1 MSDPDTTMKP
11 DARVGDALTWEPVSP
26 GRLRGFA
33 RGIVSV
39 TISDPDERR
48 RGQIIAFLSIPL
60 FLIGFGFLLAD
71 TTGWLAGQQAHAG
84 FNILTDLLFC
94 CAIAAIWLVNR
105 RGHVTAA
112 AIMHL
117 AAVSVCLIPFFYYTP
132 AVRIEI
138 LFVEPVFVAA
148 FVLSPWAT
156 FVMAAVS
163 SASFA
168 ALNAVGGG
176 EPSLDL
182 QIALGLFG
190 LAIIAYLVASCL
202 AWAVAAL
209 RETAYNLE
217 QDIVARRQAEEARSQ
232 VEAALH
238 ASEQR
243 NRTLIEESPAGVFL
257 FDAGFAI
264 TECNARFAQQAG
276 VAKSGLIGSDCRR
289 AFDQQTIPAMQR
301 ALAGEVAT
309 YEGPYKSTADQEMW
323 ISLTASPLLGADGRV
338 VGGIGVTADLSD
350 RKQAEELVERLAYR
364 DAVTGLP
371 NRSLFRDRLV
381 QAVSRAER
389 HGHRVIVGVLDIDR
403 FKDVN
408 DSLGHEWGDMMLVGI
423 GERID
428 GVMRDSDTVARSG
441 SDEFLILFSEIE
453 DAAEAASA
461 ADRVLASLRL
471 PWKLGPSKFYASASI
486 GLAVYPD
493 DGVEPQVLIE
503 HAHSAMRR
511 VKERGGN
518 AQQFYDRE
526 LGTMAAARLS
536 LESELHAAIDARQLV
551 VHYQPQID
559 VREGV
564 VLGVEALV
572 RWQHPTRGLL
582 APLEFITLAEETGLI
597 VPLGDQVL
605 RTACEQALEWQ
616 TVYGRPLRVAVNVSA
631 RQLREPGLV
640 DNITRVLSETHLEPR
655 LLEIEL
661 TETSTLGDPG
671 TCDEVLRHLRE
682 MGISVSLDD
691 FGTGYS
697 SLSQLRRLPIDRLK
711 IDRQF
716 VAGLPTDRGSAA
728 VVCAVI
734 DLGKALGLAVVAEGV
749 ETAEQLA
756 FLRARDCHEV
766 QGFLLSRPLPGEAC
780 RKLLSGDP
788 IEWADP
794 ASFRDAMGGRDET
807 AGSLSFDQVRQ
818 AGLPAYWYG
827 TDRELR
833 YDAGNLIWS
842 HSLGSSTEG
851 APTGRW
857 QRVRAEDA
865 PGDGW
870 VHDKGCCCTACRS
883 SRSGS

>member
-1 MSDPDTTMKP
+1 MSDLDVVTAPNT
-11 DARVGDALTWEPVSP
+11 RVAGTLTWEPVSA

-33 RGIVSV
+33 RGIVSL
-39 TISDPDERR
+39 TTSDPDERR
-48 RGQIIAFLSIPL
+48 RGQILAFLSIPL
-60 FLIGFGFLLAD
+60 FLIGLGFLAAD
-71 TTGWLAGQQAHAG
+71 TTGWFAGQQTHAA
-84 FNILTDLLFC
+84 FNVLTDLLFC
-94 CAIAAIWLVNR
+94 LAVAAIWLVNR

-112 AIMHL
+112 AVMHL
-117 AAVSVCLIPFFYYTP
+117 AAVSVCLVPFFYYTP
-132 AVRIEI
+132 AVRIEV

-148 FVLSPWAT
+148 FVLSPWTT

-168 ALNAVGGG
+168 ALNALGGG
-176 EPSLDL
+176 DPSLDL

-202 AWAVAAL
+202 VWAVAAL
-209 RETAYNLE
+209 RETAHDLE
-217 QDIVARRQAEEARSQ
+217 QDIVARRRAEEARSQ

-243 NRTLIEESPAGVFL
+243 NHTLIEESPAGVFL
-257 FDAGFAI
+257 FDGGFAI
-264 TECNARFAQQAG
+264 TECNAHFAQQAG
-276 VAKSGLIGSDCRR
+276 VAKSSLIGSDCRR
-289 AFDQQTIPAMQR
+289 AFDQQTLPAMQR

-309 YEGPYKSTADQEMW
+309 YEGPYTSAAGREMW
-323 ISLTASPLLGADGRV
+323 ISFTASPLLGADGRV

-350 RKQAEELVERLAYR
+350 RKQADELVERLAYR

-371 NRSLFRDRLV
+371 NRSLFRDRLA
-381 QAVSRAER
+381 QAVARAER

-408 DSLGHEWGDMMLVGI
+408 DSLGHEWGDMLLVGV
-423 GERID
+423 GGRID
-428 GVMRDSDTVARSG
+428 AVMRDSDTVARSG
-441 SDEFLILFSEIE
+441 SDEFLILFSEIK

-461 ADRVLASLRL
+461 ADRVLVSLRL
-471 PWKLGPSKFYASASI
+471 PWKLGPSKIYASASI

-503 HAHSAMRR
+503 NAHTAMRR
-511 VKERGGN
+511 AKERGGN
-518 AQQFYDRE
+518 AQQFYDRQ

-536 LESELHAAIDARQLV
+536 LESELHSAIDARQLV

-582 APLEFITLAEETGLI
+582 PPLEFITLAEETGLI
-597 VPLGDQVL
+597 VPLGEQVL
-605 RTACEQALEWQ
+605 RTACAQALEWQ
-616 TVYGRPLRVAVNVSA
+616 AVCGRPLRVAVNVSA

-640 DNITRVLSETHLEPR
+640 DDIARVLSETNLEPR

-766 QGFLLSRPLPGEAC
+766 QGSCSAAPC
-780 RKLLSGDP
+780 RVKR
-788 IEWADP
+788 A
-794 ASFRDAMGGRDET
+794 ASF
-807 AGSLSFDQVRQ
+807 
-818 AGLPAYWYG
+818 
-827 TDRELR
+827 
-833 YDAGNLIWS
+833 
-842 HSLGSSTEG
+842 
-851 APTGRW
+851 
-857 QRVRAEDA
+857 
-865 PGDGW
+865 
-870 VHDKGCCCTACRS
+870 
-883 SRSGS
+883 